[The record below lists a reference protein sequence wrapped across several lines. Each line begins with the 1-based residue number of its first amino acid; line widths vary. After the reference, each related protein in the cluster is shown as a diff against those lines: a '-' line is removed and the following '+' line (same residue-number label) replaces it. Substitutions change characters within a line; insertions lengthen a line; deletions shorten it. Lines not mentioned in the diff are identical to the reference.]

1 VAAKLILQKVLKAQ
15 GMSKRQLA
23 KNMGIEYRHVFAFF
37 RPGFNP
43 TLKTLER
50 IAKGLGVKISDLI
63 RD

>member
-1 VAAKLILQKVLKAQ
+1 MARLILKKVLKAQ
-15 GMSKRQLA
+15 RMSKRQLA

-50 IAKGLGVKISDLI
+50 IAKGMGVKIADLI
-63 RD
+63 KES